1 MSAGKHYLHLA
12 RSVANIKNQAAN
24 AIARLELLARNLLTA
39 RHESFDAL
47 NLHHESAT
55 LVTSGGTGDEFAL
68 ALAEFFKERVALVF
82 TEALDHDLLGGLRW
96 NATERLQ
103 INIGTNAVLVFAPQR
118 DSASEAIDLASKVL
132 GVE

>member
-12 RSVANIKNQAAN
+12 GRIANIKNQAAN
-24 AIARLELLARNLLTA
+24 AIAGLELLARNLLAA
-39 RHESFDAL
+39 RHESFNAL
-47 NLHHESAT
+47 NLHHEGAA
-55 LVTSGGTGDEFAL
+55 LVTSSGAGDEFAL
-68 ALAEFFKERVALVF
+68 ALAEFFEERVALVF

-103 INIGTNAVLVFAPQR
+103 VNIGTNAVFVFSPQR
-118 DSASEAIDLASKVL
+118 DSASGAIDLASKVL